1 MAQHENRWKD
11 EARNVDEDDRRDVR
25 ERNDFGRGAY
35 GAGGYPRSDYES
47 GGSGGRDPSR
57 RWGSDWGHAER
68 GWHRDDRM
76 RDDRMR
82 DDRMRGDRYR
92 DDSLGMSQGGMS
104 QGGMA
109 RERDFWE
116 QAGDEI
122 ASWFGND
129 DAERRREEDERRAQ
143 FRGRGPRGYTRSDE
157 RIRDDLNDRLTE
169 DPYLDASDI
178 AVSVAGGEVTL
189 DGTVDD
195 RMAKRRAEDLADAI
209 SGVRHV
215 QNNLR
220 LREPGGT
227 MAF

>member
-1 MAQHENRWKD
+1 MSQYENRWKD

-25 ERNDFGRGAY
+25 DRNEFGRGAY
-35 GAGGYPRSDYES
+35 GAGGYPRSDYEN
-47 GGSGGRDPSR
+47 GGSGGRDPGR

-68 GWHRDDRM
+68 GWHRDDRGS
-76 RDDRMR
+76 DG
-82 DDRMRGDRYR
+82 RMRGERHR
-92 DDSLGMSQGGMS
+92 DEPI
-104 QGGMA
+104 GMA
-109 RERDFWE
+109 RERNFWE
-116 QAGDEI
+116 QAGDEV

-129 DAERRREEDERRAQ
+129 DAERRRQEDERRAQ

-169 DPYLDASDI
+169 DPYLDATDI
-178 AVSVAGGEVTL
+178 AVSVSGGEVTL

>member
-1 MAQHENRWKD
+1 MTQYENRWKD

-25 ERNDFGRGAY
+25 DRNEFGRGAY

-47 GGSGGRDPSR
+47 GGSGGRDPAR

-68 GWHRDDRM
+68 GWHRDDRAW
-76 RDDRMR
+76 DGRMR
-82 DDRMRGDRYR
+82 DDRMRGERHR
-92 DDSLGMSQGGMS
+92 DEPI
-104 QGGMA
+104 GMA
-109 RERDFWE
+109 RERNFWE
-116 QAGDEI
+116 QAGDEV

-169 DPYLDASDI
+169 DSYLDATDI
-178 AVSVAGGEVTL
+178 AVSVSGGEVTL